1 MHGPVKYGLLE
12 TQQGTLVAEER
23 HSSRVRERYDRLAP
37 YITLIDHLLLMSLC
51 RIRSRA
57 IRCLPISAGDT
68 AIELGCGTGRNF
80 PHLRRAVGSDGRVI
94 GVEFSSGMFARAV
107 DFARRERLDIELVKE
122 DIALFPVPTANVV
135 LLSLCYHTLEYPTQ
149 TLTRIWDSLKPG
161 ACLAILDGKQ
171 PNFAEKLIRPFGEKV
186 LEAIFMGD
194 ADLKPWENLARLGPM
209 QMKEFVFGAY
219 YVCWA
224 VKP

>member
-1 MHGPVKYGLLE
+1 MHGPHGVLE
-12 TQQGTLVAEER
+12 TEQGTLIAKER
-23 HSSRVRERYDRLAP
+23 HSTRVRERYDRLAP

-51 RIRSRA
+51 RIRARA

-80 PHLRRAVGSDGRVI
+80 AHLRRAVGSRGQLI
-94 GVEFSSGMFARAV
+94 GVEFSPGMFARAV
-107 DFARRERLDIELVKE
+107 DFTRRQRLDVELVKQ
-122 DIALFPVPTANVV
+122 DIALYRTPPANLV
-135 LLSLCYHTLEYPTQ
+135 LLSLCYHTLEYPMQ
-149 TLTRIWDSLKPG
+149 TLARIWDSLKPG
-161 ACLAILDGKQ
+161 ACLAIIDGKQ
-171 PNFAEKLIRPFGEKV
+171 PNFAEKLIRPFGERV

>member
-1 MHGPVKYGLLE
+1 MHGPVKYSVLE
-12 TQQGTLVAEER
+12 TQHGALVAEER

-51 RIRSRA
+51 RIRGRA
-57 IRCLPISAGDT
+57 MRCLPISEGDT

-80 PHLRRAVGSDGRVI
+80 PHLRGAVGRDGHVI
-94 GVEFSSGMFARAV
+94 GVEFSPGMFARAV
-107 DFARRERLDIELVKE
+107 DFARRERLDVELIKQ
-122 DIALFPVPTANVV
+122 DIAQYRVPVADLV

-149 TLTRIWDSLKPG
+149 TLARIWDSMKPG
-161 ACLAILDGKQ
+161 ACLAIIDGKQ

-186 LEAIFMGD
+186 LESIFMGD

>member
-1 MHGPVKYGLLE
+1 MHGPVKYGLFE
-12 TQQGTLVAEER
+12 AEDDALVADAR
-23 HSSRVRERYDRLAP
+23 HSARVRDRYDRLAP

-51 RIRSRA
+51 RIRARA
-57 IRCLPISAGDT
+57 IRCLPISTGDT
-68 AIELGCGTGRNF
+68 VIELGCGTGRNF
-80 PHLRRAVGSDGRVI
+80 PHLRRAVGRDGRVI
-94 GVEFSSGMFARAV
+94 GVEFSPGMFARAV

-122 DIALFPVPTANVV
+122 DIARHRVPPAKLV
-135 LLSLCYHTLEYPTQ
+135 LLSLCYHTLEYPMQ
-149 TLTRIWDSLKPG
+149 TLTRIWDALEPG

-186 LEAIFMGD
+186 LETIFMGD
-194 ADLKPWENLARLGPM
+194 ADLKPWENLARLGTV

-224 VKP
+224 VKA